1 MKLIICLMAM
11 LITAKECDQ
20 RRTDLVSNNTTEVE
34 RTMIQESTLITYQ
47 ATTRG
52 FFLKLWIQGNSISIT
67 QDRNIKE
74 VSKYR
79 LSDSDINTIYKMM
92 EAIDESS
99 LENLKPPTTTF
110 QYDAAAIATLT
121 IKKADQ
127 SYMTPAFDHGKP
139 PKPIAEIVNKM
150 LSIKSEMEKQ

>member
-1 MKLIICLMAM
+1 MII
-11 LITAKECDQ
+11 TTKECDQ
-20 RRTDLVSNNTTEVE
+20 KRAELVSDNNTQVMS
-34 RTMIQESTLITYQ
+34 RIIQDSTMITYQ

-52 FFLKLWIQGNSISIT
+52 FFLKLWIQGDSISIT
-67 QDRNIKE
+67 QDRNLKD

-79 LSDSDINTIYKMM
+79 LSDSDKKTIYDLM
-92 EAIDESS
+92 EAIDETL

-121 IKKADQ
+121 ITKEDQ